1 MARIRTI
8 KPAAFTSERNDSYT
22 GDMFRT
28 WVGLWCYADDK
39 GRGRDDAD
47 LIKAEIWPRV
57 KRMTAAKVRQH
68 VDAIAAPDGPLCRY
82 EVDGKAYLHIVNWEE
97 HQKVNRPTPS
107 KLPPCPLHDEDMGM
121 FA

>member
-8 KPAAFTSERNDSYT
+8 KPAAFTSERVDGYV

-28 WVGLWCYADDK
+28 WVGLWCYCDDK
-39 GRGRDDAD
+39 GRGRDDED
-47 LIKAEIWPRV
+47 LVKAEIWPRV

-68 VDAIAAPDGPLCRY
+68 IDEIAAPEDGPLCKY
-82 EVDGKAYLHIVNWEE
+82 VVDGKPYFHVVNWEE

-107 KLPPCPLHDEDMGM
+107 KLPPCPTHEDLGL